1 MRLSS
6 IIRGIEDV
14 VIGTSSKVGRAT
26 NTLYKE
32 LELEA
37 AARHAANVE
46 LRAQKAQL
54 IAEFREVI
62 VATDARFAARRTAA
76 SVVVEPSDV
85 DLGGSRSWIS

>member
-1 MRLSS
+1 MRISS

-14 VIGTSSKVGRAT
+14 VIGTTSKVGRAT
-26 NTLYKE
+26 HTLYKE

-37 AARHAANVE
+37 TARHAANVE

-62 VATDARFAARRTAA
+62 VATDARFAARRPTAA
-76 SVVVEPSDV
+76 APTQEQ
-85 DLGGSRSWIS
+85 